1 MPSVSAFVQ
10 PMLKRDS
17 SEENRSST
25 SLELFFDLVFVVT
38 VSATAQQWH
47 QAIGEGRTGTGMLRF
62 VQVMFAVWWAWMG
75 FTWFANFFDVDD
87 VPYRLLVLLQL
98 LGSLALAAG
107 VAPVFQDGVF
117 RILTGA
123 YVVIRI
129 AMGAQWLR
137 AAHANPGMA
146 RYCHRWALGIW
157 TVQIAWIVLGFGRPP
172 SDLAVPLFFVLAV
185 AEMAVPV
192 WASVLPPDQTADP
205 HPEHAEERYGL
216 FTLIILG
223 EMVLVASDAFN
234 NALGGRH
241 QHLAA
246 LIAGAVVAAVLAF
259 AAWWLYFG
267 FLGSYDLRDIRTS
280 FIWGY
285 GHYFIFGALT
295 AVGASLAALL
305 DEIAVGER
313 VLPQWG
319 MALTLAL
326 PVAVFLATIALLRR
340 VSDATACNRW
350 LAAAAAVLVIGV
362 AVGSFG
368 ALAALVAVALVTA
381 AFLAL
386 EIVTVGGAQLPTR
399 AAE

>member
-1 MPSVSAFVQ
+1 
-10 PMLKRDS
+10 MLMRDPG
-17 SEENRSST
+17 EENRTST

-47 QAIGEGRTGTGMLRF
+47 QAISAGHTGTGLLRF

-98 LGSLALAAG
+98 LGSLALASG
-107 VAPVFQDGVF
+107 VAPVFRDGDF

-123 YVVIRI
+123 YVVIRV

-137 AAHANPGMA
+137 AAHANPPMA
-146 RYCHRWALGIW
+146 RYCHRWAIGIW
-157 TVQIAWIVLGFGRPP
+157 TVQAAWVLLGFSRPP

-185 AEMAVPV
+185 VEMAVPV
-192 WASVLPPDQTADP
+192 WASVLPSEEIANP

-216 FTLIILG
+216 FTIIILG
-223 EMVLVASDAFN
+223 EIVLVASDAFN
-234 NALGGRH
+234 NALGGEHR
-241 QHLAA
+241 HLAA

-259 AAWWLYFG
+259 ALWWLYFG
-267 FLGSYDLRDIRTS
+267 FLGDYDLRDLRTS

-285 GHYFIFGALT
+285 GHYFIFGSLT

-305 DEIAVGER
+305 DEIATGEH

-319 MALTLAL
+319 MALTLSLPTAL
-326 PVAVFLATIALLRR
+326 FLATVALLRR
-340 VSDATACNRW
+340 VSDTTACNRW
-350 LAAAAAVLVIGV
+350 LTAGAVVL
-362 AVGSFG
+362 AVGTGAGSAG
-368 ALAALVAVALVTA
+368 PLAALAATA
-381 AFLAL
+381 AATAVFLAM
-386 EIVTVGGAQLPTR
+386 EIVSVGGPEMRAR
-399 AAE
+399 AAEG